1 MISKSHNLPVQ
12 LVILLSITALNLG
25 ISTSYILD
33 LLPDSV
39 TDYLLA
45 LAAIESAVV
54 LLIYK
59 YSRKNAMALQGMHV

>member
-12 LVILLSITALNLG
+12 VVILLSITALNLG
-25 ISTSYILD
+25 ISASYILD
-33 LLPDSV
+33 FLPGSM
-39 TDYLLA
+39 TGYLLA

-59 YSRKNAMALQGMHV
+59 YSRKSATALQGMHF

>member
-54 LLIYK
+54 LLTSK
-59 YSRKNAMALQGMHV
+59 SSRKNAMALQGMHF